1 MQHYLENDPKLGK
14 YVPIIHD
21 SLVYPVIM
29 DSHRTVL
36 SLPPIING
44 AHSAVTFSF
53 ALALFQVVYAESCLF
68 SIVALAMWRLA
79 YPWEVCRQE
88 ALCPTMTSRALKGRL
103 KMATLSH

>member
-1 MQHYLENDPKLGK
+1 MQHYLEHDPKLGK

-44 AHSAVTFSF
+44 AHSAVTFPL
-53 ALALFQVVYAESCLF
+53 ALALFQVVSAESCL
-68 SIVALAMWRLA
+68 IVNYCLGHVAMWPRWQ
-79 YPWEVCRQE
+79 P
-88 ALCPTMTSRALKGRL
+88 
-103 KMATLSH
+103 